1 MSDVITNLHPKDD
14 NTINLRPN
22 IVSDNI
28 PSNAVTTDKINDAA
42 VTTAKIADA
51 AVDNTKIAD
60 GSVYYQ
66 HLSDFLKPN
75 VQFKSYYL
83 DATITYGVTKTQ
95 RVSMQF
101 IAPRSVINI
110 ASTTVATLG
119 LLESL
124 ATTYANN
131 TFDVHAVVNESG
143 DNDAVAIQY
152 IDDEENPRL
161 VVILKGNTSER
172 ITAVSGT
179 MYVKAYYS

>member
-14 NTINLRPN
+14 NTVNLRPN

-28 PSNAVTTDKINDAA
+28 PTGAVTTDKINDAA
-42 VTTAKIADA
+42 VTTAKIADESIT
-51 AVDNTKIAD
+51 NTKIAD
-60 GSVYYQ
+60 NSVYFQ

-75 VQFKSYYL
+75 VQFKTYYL
-83 DATITYGVTKTQ
+83 DATITYATNHTQ

-101 IAPRSVINI
+101 IAPISVINI
-110 ASTTVATLG
+110 ASTTAATLG

-124 ATTYANN
+124 STTYANN
-131 TFDVHAVVNESG
+131 KFDVHAVVNNSG

-152 IDDEENPRL
+152 IDDEENPRSI
-161 VVILKGNTSER
+161 VILKGNASER

-179 MYVKAYYS
+179 LYVKAY

>member
-42 VTTAKIADA
+42 VTTAKIADESITY
-51 AVDNTKIAD
+51 TKIASGAVGYGQLD
-60 GSVYYQ
+60 
-66 HLSDFLKPN
+66 DFIKPS

-83 DATITYGVTKTQ
+83 DATISYGVNKSQ

-110 ASTTVATLG
+110 ASTTAATLG
-119 LLESL
+119 MLESL
-124 ATTYANN
+124 ATTYGNN
-131 TFDVHAVVNESG
+131 TFDVHSVVNNSG
-143 DNDAVAIQY
+143 DNDAVSIEY
-152 IDDEENPRL
+152 IDDEDNPRL
-161 VVILKGNTSER
+161 LVILKGNTSER

-179 MYVKAYYS
+179 MYVKAYYN

>member
-42 VTTAKIADA
+42 VTTDKINDA
-51 AVDNTKIAD
+51 AITSTKIAD
-60 GSVYYQ
+60 GSVYYS

-75 VQFKSYYL
+75 VEFKTYYL
-83 DATITYGVTKTQ
+83 DATITYGASHTQ
-95 RVSMQF
+95 RVSMHF
-101 IAPRSVINI
+101 IAPRSIINI
-110 ASTTVATLG
+110 ASTTAVTLG
-119 LLESL
+119 MLESL
-124 ATTYANN
+124 STINANN
-131 TFDVHAVVNESG
+131 MFDVHAVVNNSG

-152 IDDEENPRL
+152 IDDEDNPR
-161 VVILKGNTSER
+161 VIVILKGNTQER

-179 MYVKAYYS
+179 LYVKAY

>member
-42 VTTAKIADA
+42 VTRDKIADEA
-51 AVDNTKIAD
+51 ITYRKIAPNTV
-60 GSVYYQ
+60 GYYN
-66 HLSDFLKPN
+66 LDNFIKPN

-83 DATITYGVTKTQ
+83 DATITYATNHVQ

-101 IAPRSVINI
+101 IAPRTVINI
-110 ASTTVATLG
+110 ASTTTVTLG
-119 LLESL
+119 MLESL
-124 ATTYANN
+124 TATYAND
-131 TFDVHAVVNESG
+131 TFDVHAVVNNSG
-143 DNDAVAIQY
+143 DNDAVAINY
-152 IDDEENPRL
+152 VDDEENPRL
-161 VVILKGNTSER
+161 YVILKGNTAER